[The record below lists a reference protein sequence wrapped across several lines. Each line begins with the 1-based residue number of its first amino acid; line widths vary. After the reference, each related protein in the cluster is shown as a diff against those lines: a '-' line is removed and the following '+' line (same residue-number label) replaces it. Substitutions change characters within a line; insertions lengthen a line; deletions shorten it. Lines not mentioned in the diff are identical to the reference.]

1 MEITVYN
8 THGNSSEL
16 EEFVEA
22 CILDSLQYR
31 GSEFWDLG
39 MDEGGE
45 LAEAINRAI
54 RACKNSGLSVE
65 ENFRSIY
72 IVGEHGILKDW
83 MLSVLARRLILLN
96 ANPSNPIVARLQIK
110 LLKNIEQMR
119 HETEL

>member
-1 MEITVYN
+1 MEITIYH
-8 THGNSSEL
+8 TPESSSEM

-31 GSEFWDLG
+31 VSEFLDIG
-39 MDEGGE
+39 IEDGDE

-72 IVGEHGILKDW
+72 IVGDEGILKDW

-110 LLKNIEQMR
+110 LLKNIEQMT